1 MTYIKSR
8 LELNIINVLGD
19 IEIHADNAV
28 RNLDSGTRI
37 DVKDIKA
44 TIEELLDR
52 LMDYHDQYQLIT
64 NKREIKCIKKLQK
77 KN

>member
-8 LELNIINVLGD
+8 LELNITKVLLD
-19 IEIHADNAV
+19 IEIHVDNAV

-44 TIEELLDR
+44 TIDELLDR

-64 NKREIKCIKKLQK
+64 NKREIIEE
-77 KN
+77 